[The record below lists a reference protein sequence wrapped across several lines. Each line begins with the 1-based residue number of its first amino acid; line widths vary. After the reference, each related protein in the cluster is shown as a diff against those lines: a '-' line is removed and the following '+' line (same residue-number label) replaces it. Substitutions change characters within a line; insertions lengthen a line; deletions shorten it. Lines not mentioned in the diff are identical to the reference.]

1 MRVRNKSFGIAALIA
16 CSASVFA
23 QGGASFDPSCWPPM
37 STTGPST
44 DYLVYKLTDDVP
56 FIAGPQTNNF
66 LFGVT
71 VGVGGT
77 DTYGN
82 LCVAPNGATFNSSG
96 RFGFTVGSVGSIQTT
111 ADDFLR
117 INFGMP
123 YMVGGSIGYTM
134 LIQQNADGTNQ
145 QKIRFGGGGIRLAFV
160 GASDRYCITE
170 TEAGDFTIRLQTDVI
185 GDAARMSYRLTNNA
199 TEIRRAGL
207 WMGSEIVLTD
217 QNGFSGIP
225 GYVFAPGFRP
235 FTVPKRFRRGA
246 DGTTLDAEGVQVL
259 PMPNTMSFGINQELA
274 YGLQVLTTP
283 GTSNGRAT
291 SDQTPSDEI
300 AIGNSDFGAADN
312 GLIGNFTNNGATMP
326 DQLISPD
333 VIVTDWAFLQ
343 KWNPEIVAAGASRT
357 INAYYKTTWGVADY
371 AAPFAVVADAPPV
384 ITTAAGDAN
393 TLTPNPYTFRVYV
406 DNTRGYSTIDREFTL
421 TNVRVELNL
430 PPGMSDAADASRTK
444 ITRVINQILPRNIG
458 FVDFQVQVSDEANGI
473 LPYTVKVD
481 SATGASKTLTGSIN
495 VATTPRLG
503 LPATANLVGSP
514 WTYQV
519 TNWETILG
527 LQVNQD
533 FQAFTYDPAQREYVI
548 QTGPQRGRGT
558 WLVFGQPQG
567 TVVLGG
573 SPTTPADTTTG
584 AAPQTLQS
592 GWNLIA
598 NPYNFAVPLGQL
610 SGISAA
616 DPGNVLTFQELV
628 NASFVSGSL
637 AYWDNTS
644 PTPEYKY
651 VSNATDLILPNKG
664 YWLFVNTQQQ
674 LTLSFPPVFE
684 PFLPSGAAVQSNSA
698 KSWKLQ
704 LSARTDKMV
713 DAQNFVGI
721 AASAA
726 AAEKATAYE
735 APIAPLDGAIS
746 LSIRQEKGG
755 KVEKL
760 AQSLVEKV
768 AKQSWNVEVYTK
780 EAGPVTVTWP
790 NLAGVPRNVQFR
802 ITDKATGR
810 STNLR
815 RASGYTFQAESRT
828 TRQFTV
834 EMEPGAAA
842 RPVIGMVTAVRSS
855 KLANAPLN
863 ITYTLSS
870 EATTTVRI
878 LSGGREISTVVRAR
892 ADKTGQNS
900 IVWNLRDGANRAVAP
915 GPYTVEI
922 TAESADGERVRRFF
936 PVNVTR

>member
-1 MRVRNKSFGIAALIA
+1 M
-16 CSASVFA
+16 
-23 QGGASFDPSCWPPM
+23 
-37 STTGPST
+37 
-44 DYLVYKLTDDVP
+44 TDDVP
-56 FIAGPQTNNF
+56 FIAGPQTNNY
-66 LFGVT
+66 LFGVSI
-71 VGVGGT
+71 GVSGT
-77 DTYGN
+77 DTYG
-82 LCVAPNGATFNSSG
+82 LPCLDPNATFNTPG
-96 RFGFTVGSVGSIQTT
+96 RFGFTVGSLGSIQTT

-117 INFGMP
+117 INYGMP

-134 LIQQNADGTNQ
+134 LIQQNADGSNQ
-145 QKIRFGGGGIRLAFV
+145 QKIRFGGGGIRLAFIS
-160 GASDRYCITE
+160 ASDRYCITE
-170 TEAGDFTIRLQTDVI
+170 TEAGDFTVRLQSDVI

-199 TEIRRAGL
+199 AEIRRAGL
-207 WMGSEIVLTD
+207 WMGSEITLTD
-217 QNGFSGIP
+217 QNGVSSTP
-225 GYVFAPGFRP
+225 GYVFAPGSRP
-235 FTVPKRFRRGA
+235 FRTGRRFRRGIGGPPTF
-246 DGTTLDAEGVQVL
+246 DSEGFEVL
-259 PMPNTMSFGINQELA
+259 PMPNSISFGINQEFA
-274 YGLQVLTTP
+274 YGLQVVTTP
-283 GTSNGRAT
+283 TTSNGRLT

-300 AIGNSDFGAADN
+300 AVGNADYGGADN

-326 DQLISPD
+326 DQLIDPTVLVS
-333 VIVTDWAFLQ
+333 DWAFLQ
-343 KWNPEIVAAGASRT
+343 KWNPDIVAAGSSRT
-357 INAYYKTTWGVADY
+357 INAYYKSTWSVADY

-384 ITTAAGDAN
+384 ITTTPGDAN
-393 TLTPNPYTFRVYV
+393 VLTPNPYTFRVYV
-406 DNTRGYSTIDREFTL
+406 DNTRGYSTVDREFTL

-430 PPGMSDAADASRTK
+430 PPGMSDATDPTRTK

-458 FVDFQVQVSDEANGI
+458 FADFQVQVSPDANGI

-481 SATGASKTLTGSIN
+481 APTGASKTLTGSIN

-598 NPYNFAVPLGQL
+598 NPYNFSVPLGQL

-616 DPGNVLTFQELV
+616 NPGDVLTFQELV
-628 NASFVSGSL
+628 DQSFVSGSL
-637 AYWDNTS
+637 AFWDNTS

-651 VSNATDLILPNKG
+651 VSNSTDLILPNRG
-664 YWLFVNTQQQ
+664 YWLFVNTSQF

-684 PFLPSGAAVQSNSA
+684 PFIPSGAAVQGNSA

-768 AKQSWNVEVYTK
+768 AKQTWNVEVFTK
-780 EAGPVTVTWP
+780 EDGPVTVTWP

-815 RASGYTFQAESRT
+815 RASGYTFQAEART

-834 EMEPGAAA
+834 EMEPGATA
-842 RPVIGMVTAVRSS
+842 RPVIGMVTAIRSS